1 MAGGSGRRP
10 PPAAD
15 DKMSDEPTFVDLY
28 ALTKITP
35 DAVVERFGSSIN
47 SSFFDASNILGGLK
61 IKKLIDF
68 TTLFGNQNA
77 ITITDT
83 GKQLLDEANKKSAD
97 QFDHLDFSVLNQLTK
112 GGKSPNELSAS
123 LNIAQRDLAMHLY
136 KMQTQGYLSSEFRNG
151 TLSLSL
157 TEKGFMQAK
166 SGMPLAPSTMQS
178 TPAAPQPAPAQE
190 QKPPEE
196 PVLRKPF
203 PKGAKIAIVVV
214 VIAMILVLAW
224 EFKVFSLL
232 GLNL

>member
-1 MAGGSGRRP
+1 
-10 PPAAD
+10 
-15 DKMSDEPTFVDLY
+15 MSDEPTFVDLY

-77 ITITDT
+77 ITVTDT
-83 GKQLLDEANKKSAD
+83 GKQLLDEANRKSGD
-97 QFDHLDFSVLNQLTK
+97 PFDHLDFTVLNQLTK
-112 GGKSPNELSAS
+112 GGRSPSDLATS
-123 LNIAQRDLAMHLY
+123 LNLAQRDLAMRLY
-136 KMQTQGYLSSEFRNG
+136 KMQAQGYLLSEFRNG

-166 SGMPLAPSTMQS
+166 SGMPVIAGQAA
-178 TPAAPQPAPAQE
+178 AAPAQPAPPQ
-190 QKPPEE
+190 QPPEQAAE
-196 PVLRKPF
+196 PAPAGKF
-203 PKGAKIAIVVV
+203 PRGAKIAIVVV
-214 VIAMILVLAW
+214 VIAIALLLAW
-224 EFKVFSLL
+224 QFKVFSLL